1 MIENISISVQHLAKA
16 YKLYEAPIDR
26 LKEVVHPFR
35 RKYFREFHAL
45 DDVSFEIGKGDTLG
59 IIGRN
64 GSGKST
70 LLKIIAGVLTP
81 TSGSV
86 EVNGRVS
93 ALLELGAGFN
103 PELTGIEN
111 IYFSGTIMGFSRGEM
126 DAKVDHILA
135 FADIG
140 KFVYQP
146 VKTYSSGMFVRLA
159 FAVAINVDP
168 EILIIDE
175 ALAVGDMRFSMKCL
189 RKMKEL
195 IGRGTSAIFV
205 SHDMVSVMNFCR
217 EVVWLH
223 DGKILQRGA
232 PKRITTNYSNYMAY
246 GFLPP
251 ELNRREEEPTSDD
264 AEYRPAAAIASAGV
278 VGAADLEFVRKLEGL
293 TWTDLG
299 SMPSI
304 GEGGAEIRRVAIC
317 IADAGVSQAIFAG
330 GEQCEV
336 LLDLETNCRLSA
348 PIICAD
354 FRDRK
359 GNLIFGLNSH
369 FFGPIMPTIDE
380 GRRVVVSFKFKMPLL
395 LNGEYSIAVALA
407 DGSPESHIQH
417 HIVME
422 ALIIAISSSDPPRR
436 HYTVSLDTFNCVV
449 HDLDALTIPEGE
461 PS

>member
-1 MIENISISVQHLAKA
+1 MNSNISISVEHLAKA
-16 YKLYEAPIDR
+16 YRLYHVPIDR
-26 LKEVVHPFR
+26 LKEVVHPLR
-35 RKYFREFHAL
+35 KKYFREFHAL
-45 DDVSFEIGKGDTLG
+45 NDVNFEVRRGDTLG

-81 TSGSV
+81 TSGNV
-86 EVNGRVS
+86 EVNGKVS
-93 ALLELGAGFN
+93 ALLELGTGFN

-111 IYFSGTIMGFSRGEM
+111 VYFSGTIMGFSKGEM
-126 DAKVDHILA
+126 DAKVDDILS

-140 KFVYQP
+140 KFIYQP

-175 ALAVGDMRFSMKCL
+175 ALSVGDMRFSMKCL
-189 RKMKEL
+189 RKMKDL

-223 DGKILQRGA
+223 DGRIFQKGN
-232 PKRITTNYSNYMAY
+232 PKRITTNYANFMTY

-251 ELNRREEEPTSDD
+251 EMNRQEKAPDSDD
-264 AEYRPAAAIASAGV
+264 DEYRPTSQLFDASAG
-278 VGAADLEFVRKLEGL
+278 GDSDPKLIEKLEKL
-293 TWTDLG
+293 NWTDLSSLPG
-299 SMPSI
+299 I
-304 GEGGAEIRRVAIC
+304 GEGGAVIRRIAIC
-317 IADAGVSQAIFAG
+317 TAESGGSQVVFAG

-336 LLDLETNCRLSA
+336 LLDLQTSCRLSS
-348 PIICAD
+348 PIVCAD

-359 GNLIFGLNSH
+359 GNLIFGLNTY
-369 FFGPIMPTIDE
+369 FVGPIMPEI
-380 GRRVVVSFKFKMPLL
+380 GAGKRVVISFRFKMPLL

-407 DGSPESHIQH
+407 DGSPESHVQH
-417 HIVME
+417 HIVNE
-422 ALIIAISSSDPPRR
+422 ALIVNLASMDAPRR
-436 HYTVSLDTFNCVV
+436 HYMVSLESYDCAV
-449 HDLDALTIPEGE
+449 HNLNSMNIPEGE
-461 PS
+461 HL